1 MSHAAPSSESVSD
14 VKLKGRNICVI
25 YDCVFPLTFGG
36 AERWYRVLVDRL
48 VETGAT
54 VTYLTRRQWPIE
66 PPTWAGV
73 DTIAV
78 SGASELYDSEGTR
91 RTGPALAFGTGTF
104 YWLLRHRREFDA
116 VVVASFPFF
125 SLLAARVALAGTRT
139 PIFVDYHEVWSSKY
153 WRFYAGRFTGTLG
166 AAVQKL
172 CIGVT
177 HFAQVFAE
185 ENARR
190 LRALSFRGDVAILA
204 GLLPGVR
211 MEAVA
216 STSPP
221 EDPVVLFVGRHVK
234 YKGVGLLPAILAAA
248 RVSIPNLKMVV
259 VSDGPE
265 RAGVESEMI
274 RLGLIGAVVFT
285 GPVSDDE
292 LPHLFAKASCT
303 IVPSLREGY
312 GIVVAESVS
321 AGTPVVVADNPEN
334 LATGL
339 VESGINGFVVNPSI
353 HAMAEGIAAVIV
365 AGYPL
370 RRSAAE
376 WSVQHSAKK
385 SMDRSANEM
394 VERLSAF
401 AGNRPPRRHKRR
413 H

>member
-1 MSHAAPSSESVSD
+1 M
-14 VKLKGRNICVI
+14 
-25 YDCVFPLTFGG
+25 VFG
-36 AERWYRVLVDRL
+36 
-48 VETGAT
+48 
-54 VTYLTRRQWPIE
+54 I
-66 PPTWAGV
+66 
-73 DTIAV
+73 
-78 SGASELYDSEGTR
+78 
-91 RTGPALAFGTGTF
+91 GTF
-104 YWLLRHRREFDA
+104 NWLLRHRREFDA

-172 CIGVT
+172 CVRVT
-177 HFAQVFAE
+177 PFAQVFAE

-190 LRALSFRGDVAILA
+190 LRALNFRGDVAILA

-211 MEAVA
+211 METVV

-234 YKGVGLLPAILAAA
+234 HKGVGLLPAILAAA
-248 RVSIPNLKMVV
+248 RASIPNLRMVV

-265 RAGVESEMI
+265 RAGVEREMI
-274 RLGLIGAVVFT
+274 RLGLIDSVIFT
-285 GPVSDDE
+285 GPVSDED
-292 LPHLFAKASCT
+292 LPHLFANASCT
-303 IVPSLREGY
+303 VVPSLREGY

-334 LATGL
+334 LATSL
-339 VESGINGFVVNPSI
+339 VKSGINGFVVDPSI
-353 HAMAEGIAAVIV
+353 HAMAEGIVAVIV
-365 AGYPL
+365 AGSPL

-376 WSVQHSAKK
+376 WSVQNSAEK

-394 VERLSAF
+394 VERLSTF
-401 AGNRPPRRHKRR
+401 AVARPPRREKHRR
-413 H
+413 RGTTQPAR